1 MSCRRKAPLTAG
13 VQKKDRAFELDAL
26 RGVAIVMMMFMHFS
40 YDIRYEFGFDT
51 FEYLRSAWF
60 WAFVHPIIIVLFVG
74 LSGICCTF
82 SRNNFKRGGKL
93 LAVAL
98 AFTVVTGFITYKMG
112 IDCLIL
118 FNVLHMLSV
127 STIVYALVSVIEK
140 KTNIKANQLTFILIL
155 FGVWITMTN
164 NNLDM
169 YAYESENMLLY
180 PLGIIV
186 KGAPDVADYMP
197 LIPWMGVFLICAGA
211 GRVLYKDRKTLFPGA
226 GKTVRAV
233 TRPLEFMG
241 RHSLIIYLVHQP
253 IIYGIL
259 YLIFKITGRV

>member
-1 MSCRRKAPLTAG
+1 MAD
-13 VQKKDRAFELDAL
+13 KKQRAFELDAL

-40 YDIRYEFGFDT
+40 YDIRYEFGFNT
-51 FEYLRSAWF
+51 FAYLRSAWF
-60 WAFVHPIIIVLFVG
+60 WSFVHPIIIVLFVG

-93 LAVAL
+93 LLVAL
-98 AFTVVTGFITYKMG
+98 AFTAVTSFITFKIG
-112 IDCLIL
+112 INCLIL

-127 STIVYALVSVIEK
+127 STLVYALIALIEK
-140 KTNIKANQLTFILIL
+140 ITKIKPNQLTFILIL
-155 FGVWITMTN
+155 FGLWVCMTS

-169 YAYESENMLLY
+169 YAYESDNMLLY
-180 PLGIIV
+180 PLGIMV
-186 KGAPDVADYMP
+186 QGQPDVADYMP
-197 LIPWMGVFLICAGA
+197 LIPWMGVFLIGAAA
-211 GRVLYKDRKTLFPGA
+211 GRVLYKEKKTLFGGA

-253 IIYGIL
+253 VIYCVL
-259 YLIFKITGRV
+259 YLIFKLTGRV